1 MHIGYPTSAE
11 STLDLFLR
19 MLHTGPSQPVFLSH
33 SSLYHTLFY
42 DVDCCG
48 CILLVAWVLMSMTS
62 SQIGGLGAVGTQ
74 TLGVDGMKF
83 LKGFRLSDQ
92 MLKEASRPQPQS

>member
-1 MHIGYPTSAE
+1 
-11 STLDLFLR
+11 
-19 MLHTGPSQPVFLSH
+19 
-33 SSLYHTLFY
+33 
-42 DVDCCG
+42 
-48 CILLVAWVLMSMTS
+48 MSMTS